1 MNNENMAVYPP
12 YRLVA
17 QFADGARLLFDGLTE
32 AQAQQSMEAAQA
44 QHGDIAWYDGVTDLH
59 YENGKYYKL
68 IPPPPEVT
76 LIDLTEYT
84 GPLDE
89 NGLPPSL
96 TGNPPADHETGPDDH
111 KYPLPG
117 HKTARPWHKTA
128 RHDHKTCANS
138 NTPSQGHTARRGC
151 FPVVF
156 CLKSLYYRHCTK
168 QFWRFSYY
176 VDLSLTSWH
185 FEDRAPA

>member
-96 TGNPPADHETGPDDH
+96 TGNPPADHETGPNDH
-111 KYPLPG
+111 KSTPPRTQNRPPRAQNLRKQQHPQPRPHSPPGVFSCCFLP
-117 HKTARPWHKTA
+117 KIA
-128 RHDHKTCANS
+128 
-138 NTPSQGHTARRGC
+138 
-151 FPVVF
+151 V
-156 CLKSLYYRHCTK
+156 L
-168 QFWRFSYY
+168 
-176 VDLSLTSWH
+176 
-185 FEDRAPA
+185 

>member
-32 AQAQQSMEAAQA
+32 AQAQYSLEAALA
-44 QHGDIAWYDGVTDLH
+44 HDVDIECYDVVTDLH

-68 IPPPPEVT
+68 IPPPPEVA

-96 TGNPPADHETGPDDH
+96 AGGPPAGRGAGPGD
-111 KYPLPG
+111 
-117 HKTARPWHKTA
+117 
-128 RHDHKTCANS
+128 
-138 NTPSQGHTARRGC
+138 RG
-151 FPVVF
+151 
-156 CLKSLYYRHCTK
+156 
-168 QFWRFSYY
+168 
-176 VDLSLTSWH
+176 
-185 FEDRAPA
+185 

>member
-68 IPPPPEVT
+68 IPSPPEVT

-96 TGNPPADHETGPDDH
+96 TGRHMPGM
-111 KYPLPG
+111 PLISSATQSAP
-117 HKTARPWHKTA
+117 RL
-128 RHDHKTCANS
+128 NS
-138 NTPSQGHTARRGC
+138 CVSSAASC
-151 FPVVF
+151 
-156 CLKSLYYRHCTK
+156 K
-168 QFWRFSYY
+168 
-176 VDLSLTSWH
+176 
-185 FEDRAPA
+185 

>member
-68 IPPPPEVT
+68 IPPPPEVA

-96 TGNPPADHETGPDDH
+96 TGNPPI
-111 KYPLPG
+111 
-117 HKTARPWHKTA
+117 
-128 RHDHKTCANS
+128 
-138 NTPSQGHTARRGC
+138 
-151 FPVVF
+151 
-156 CLKSLYYRHCTK
+156 TK
-168 QFWRFSYY
+168 Q
-176 VDLSLTSWH
+176 
-185 FEDRAPA
+185 APTITNNPAPGTKPPAPGTKPPATITKPAQTATPPAKATRPAGGVFLLFFA

>member
-96 TGNPPADHETGPDDH
+96 TG
-111 KYPLPG
+111 
-117 HKTARPWHKTA
+117 
-128 RHDHKTCANS
+128 RHMPCMPVISSATQSAPRLNS
-138 NTPSQGHTARRGC
+138 CVSSAASC
-151 FPVVF
+151 
-156 CLKSLYYRHCTK
+156 K
-168 QFWRFSYY
+168 
-176 VDLSLTSWH
+176 
-185 FEDRAPA
+185 

>member
-32 AQAQQSMEAAQA
+32 TQAQQSMEAAQA

-59 YENGKYYKL
+59 YENGKYYNL

-96 TGNPPADHETGPDDH
+96 TGNPPADHETGPNDH
-111 KYPLPG
+111 K
-117 HKTARPWHKTA
+117 
-128 RHDHKTCANS
+128 
-138 NTPSQGHTARRGC
+138 
-151 FPVVF
+151 
-156 CLKSLYYRHCTK
+156 
-168 QFWRFSYY
+168 
-176 VDLSLTSWH
+176 
-185 FEDRAPA
+185 

>member
-96 TGNPPADHETGPDDH
+96 TPRSQNRPPRSQNLRKQQHPQPRPHGP
-111 KYPLPG
+111 PGVFSCCFLP
-117 HKTARPWHKTA
+117 KIA
-128 RHDHKTCANS
+128 
-138 NTPSQGHTARRGC
+138 
-151 FPVVF
+151 V
-156 CLKSLYYRHCTK
+156 L
-168 QFWRFSYY
+168 
-176 VDLSLTSWH
+176 
-185 FEDRAPA
+185 

>member
-68 IPPPPEVT
+68 IPPPPEVAF
-76 LIDLTEYT
+76 IDLTEYKSI
-84 GPLDE
+84 PQQ
-89 NGLPPSL
+89 SRRWH
-96 TGNPPADHETGPDDH
+96 PAGV
-111 KYPLPG
+111 
-117 HKTARPWHKTA
+117 
-128 RHDHKTCANS
+128 S
-138 NTPSQGHTARRGC
+138 I
-151 FPVVF
+151 
-156 CLKSLYYRHCTK
+156 
-168 QFWRFSYY
+168 
-176 VDLSLTSWH
+176 VDTS
-185 FEDRAPA
+185 RQAPAARSRFLHASIPAGWKIIRGG

>member
-32 AQAQQSMEAAQA
+32 AQAQQSMEAAPNA
-44 QHGDIAWYDGVTDLH
+44 NTGDVAWYDGVTDRTTKTA
-59 YENGKYYKL
+59 KYYKL

-96 TGNPPADHETGPDDH
+96 TGNPPADHETGPNDH
-111 KYPLPG
+111 K
-117 HKTARPWHKTA
+117 
-128 RHDHKTCANS
+128 
-138 NTPSQGHTARRGC
+138 
-151 FPVVF
+151 
-156 CLKSLYYRHCTK
+156 
-168 QFWRFSYY
+168 
-176 VDLSLTSWH
+176 
-185 FEDRAPA
+185 

>member
-68 IPPPPEVT
+68 IPPPPEVA

-111 KYPLPG
+111 K
-117 HKTARPWHKTA
+117 
-128 RHDHKTCANS
+128 TCANS
-138 NTPSQGHTARRGC
+138 NTPSQGHTARRGVFSCC
-151 FPVVF
+151 FLPKIAV
-156 CLKSLYYRHCTK
+156 L
-168 QFWRFSYY
+168 
-176 VDLSLTSWH
+176 
-185 FEDRAPA
+185 

>member
-68 IPPPPEVT
+68 IPPPPEVA

-111 KYPLPG
+111 KSPRAQNRPPRAQNRPPRSQNLRKQQRPQPRPHGPPGVFSCCFLP
-117 HKTARPWHKTA
+117 KIA
-128 RHDHKTCANS
+128 
-138 NTPSQGHTARRGC
+138 
-151 FPVVF
+151 V
-156 CLKSLYYRHCTK
+156 L
-168 QFWRFSYY
+168 
-176 VDLSLTSWH
+176 
-185 FEDRAPA
+185 

>member
-44 QHGDIAWYDGVTDLH
+44 QHGDIAWYDGVTNLH

-89 NGLPPSL
+89 NG
-96 TGNPPADHETGPDDH
+96 
-111 KYPLPG
+111 
-117 HKTARPWHKTA
+117 
-128 RHDHKTCANS
+128 
-138 NTPSQGHTARRGC
+138 
-151 FPVVF
+151 FPVG
-156 CLKSLYYRHCTK
+156 LPNEISEYMK
-168 QFWRFSYY
+168 QHGEPPTVPKIIFKKNEPK
-176 VDLSLTSWH
+176 
-185 FEDRAPA
+185 EDNET

>member
-96 TGNPPADHETGPDDH
+96 TGNPPANHETGP
-111 KYPLPG
+111 
-117 HKTARPWHKTA
+117 ARPAQWAPPPGIRPHGSPQ
-128 RHDHKTCANS
+128 RHNA
-138 NTPSQGHTARRGC
+138 TPSQ
-151 FPVVF
+151 
-156 CLKSLYYRHCTK
+156 L
-168 QFWRFSYY
+168 
-176 VDLSLTSWH
+176 
-185 FEDRAPA
+185 

>member
-68 IPPPPEVT
+68 IPPPPEVA

-111 KYPLPG
+111 K
-117 HKTARPWHKTA
+117 
-128 RHDHKTCANS
+128 TCANS
-138 NTPSQGHTARRGC
+138 NTPSQGHTARRGVFSCC
-151 FPVVF
+151 FLPKIAA
-156 CLKSLYYRHCTK
+156 L
-168 QFWRFSYY
+168 
-176 VDLSLTSWH
+176 
-185 FEDRAPA
+185 

>member
-96 TGNPPADHETGPDDH
+96 TATITKPAQTATPPAKAT
-111 KYPLPG
+111 
-117 HKTARPWHKTA
+117 RPA
-128 RHDHKTCANS
+128 
-138 NTPSQGHTARRGC
+138 GG
-151 FPVVF
+151 VF
-156 CLKSLYYRHCTK
+156 LL
-168 QFWRFSYY
+168 FF
-176 VDLSLTSWH
+176 
-185 FEDRAPA
+185 A

>member
-68 IPPPPEVT
+68 IPPPPEVA

-96 TGNPPADHETGPDDH
+96 TGNPPADHETGPTITNN
-111 KYPLPG
+111 PTPG
-117 HKTARPWHKTA
+117 TKPPAPGTKPPATITKPAQTATPPAKATRPA
-128 RHDHKTCANS
+128 
-138 NTPSQGHTARRGC
+138 GG
-151 FPVVF
+151 VF
-156 CLKSLYYRHCTK
+156 LL
-168 QFWRFSYY
+168 FF
-176 VDLSLTSWH
+176 
-185 FEDRAPA
+185 A

>member
-76 LIDLTEYT
+76 LIDLTEYS

-89 NGLPPSL
+89 NGLPPS
-96 TGNPPADHETGPDDH
+96 
-111 KYPLPG
+111 
-117 HKTARPWHKTA
+117 
-128 RHDHKTCANS
+128 
-138 NTPSQGHTARRGC
+138 NTPSQRHTARRGC

-176 VDLSLTSWH
+176 VDLSLTNRH

>member
-68 IPPPPEVT
+68 IPPPPEVA

-96 TGNPPADHETGPDDH
+96 TGNPPANHENGPDDH
-111 KYPLPG
+111 K
-117 HKTARPWHKTA
+117 
-128 RHDHKTCANS
+128 
-138 NTPSQGHTARRGC
+138 
-151 FPVVF
+151 
-156 CLKSLYYRHCTK
+156 
-168 QFWRFSYY
+168 
-176 VDLSLTSWH
+176 
-185 FEDRAPA
+185 

>member
-68 IPPPPEVT
+68 IPPPPEVA

-89 NGLPPSL
+89 NGLPVGLAEQIAQANAEEGRDP
-96 TGNPPADHETGPDDH
+96 NEPQIIIKRHAPPDPEQPHE
-111 KYPLPG
+111 K
-117 HKTARPWHKTA
+117 
-128 RHDHKTCANS
+128 
-138 NTPSQGHTARRGC
+138 
-151 FPVVF
+151 
-156 CLKSLYYRHCTK
+156 
-168 QFWRFSYY
+168 
-176 VDLSLTSWH
+176 
-185 FEDRAPA
+185 

>member
-1 MNNENMAVYPP
+1 MNNENMTVYPP

-68 IPPPPEVT
+68 IPPPPEVA

-96 TGNPPADHETGPDDH
+96 TGNPPNHETGPDDH
-111 KYPLPG
+111 K
-117 HKTARPWHKTA
+117 
-128 RHDHKTCANS
+128 
-138 NTPSQGHTARRGC
+138 
-151 FPVVF
+151 
-156 CLKSLYYRHCTK
+156 
-168 QFWRFSYY
+168 
-176 VDLSLTSWH
+176 
-185 FEDRAPA
+185 

>member
-68 IPPPPEVT
+68 IQTPNGAVLFGSGTKRLDTLSPSSPPKPCCPF
-76 LIDLTEYT
+76 
-84 GPLDE
+84 
-89 NGLPPSL
+89 
-96 TGNPPADHETGPDDH
+96 
-111 KYPLPG
+111 
-117 HKTARPWHKTA
+117 
-128 RHDHKTCANS
+128 
-138 NTPSQGHTARRGC
+138 RR
-151 FPVVF
+151 
-156 CLKSLYYRHCTK
+156 
-168 QFWRFSYY
+168 
-176 VDLSLTSWH
+176 
-185 FEDRAPA
+185 

>member
-76 LIDLTEYT
+76 LIDLTEYS

-96 TGNPPADHETGPDDH
+96 TGNPPADHETGPD
-111 KYPLPG
+111 
-117 HKTARPWHKTA
+117 
-128 RHDHKTCANS
+128 DHKTCANS

-176 VDLSLTSWH
+176 VDLSLTNRH

>member
-1 MNNENMAVYPP
+1 MNEVPEVFPA

-17 QFADGARLLFDGLTE
+17 EFADGQRLTFDGLTE
-32 AQAQQSMEAAQA
+32 QQAQGRMEAAQA
-44 QHGDIAWYDGVTDLH
+44 QHGDICWYDGVTDLH

-111 KYPLPG
+111 K
-117 HKTARPWHKTA
+117 
-128 RHDHKTCANS
+128 
-138 NTPSQGHTARRGC
+138 
-151 FPVVF
+151 
-156 CLKSLYYRHCTK
+156 
-168 QFWRFSYY
+168 
-176 VDLSLTSWH
+176 
-185 FEDRAPA
+185 

>member
-84 GPLDE
+84 GPLD
-89 NGLPPSL
+89 
-96 TGNPPADHETGPDDH
+96 
-111 KYPLPG
+111 
-117 HKTARPWHKTA
+117 
-128 RHDHKTCANS
+128 
-138 NTPSQGHTARRGC
+138 
-151 FPVVF
+151 
-156 CLKSLYYRHCTK
+156 
-168 QFWRFSYY
+168 
-176 VDLSLTSWH
+176 
-185 FEDRAPA
+185 

>member
-1 MNNENMAVYPP
+1 MNNKNMAVYPP

-32 AQAQQSMEAAQA
+32 AQAQQSMEAAQP

-96 TGNPPADHETGPDDH
+96 TGNPPATITKPAQ
-111 KYPLPG
+111 
-117 HKTARPWHKTA
+117 TATPPAKATRPA
-128 RHDHKTCANS
+128 
-138 NTPSQGHTARRGC
+138 GG
-151 FPVVF
+151 VF
-156 CLKSLYYRHCTK
+156 LL
-168 QFWRFSYY
+168 FF
-176 VDLSLTSWH
+176 
-185 FEDRAPA
+185 A

>member
-17 QFADGARLLFDGLTE
+17 QFADGARLLFAGLTE

-44 QHGDIAWYDGVTDLH
+44 QHGDIARYDGVPDLH

-89 NGLPPSL
+89 TGLPPSL
-96 TGNPPADHETGPDDH
+96 TGNPPAEHEPGPDDH
-111 KYPLPG
+111 KEPLPG
-117 HKTARPWHKTA
+117 HKTARHDHKTA

-138 NTPSQGHTARRGC
+138 NTPSQGHTARRG
-151 FPVVF
+151 VI
-156 CLKSLYYRHCTK
+156 S
-168 QFWRFSYY
+168 
-176 VDLSLTSWH
+176 
-185 FEDRAPA
+185 

>member
-1 MNNENMAVYPP
+1 MNHENMTVYPP

-96 TGNPPADHETGPDDH
+96 TGNPPADHETGPRRSQITPPRAQNRPPRSQNLRKQQH
-111 KYPLPG
+111 PQPRPHGPPGVFSCCFLP
-117 HKTARPWHKTA
+117 KIA
-128 RHDHKTCANS
+128 
-138 NTPSQGHTARRGC
+138 
-151 FPVVF
+151 V
-156 CLKSLYYRHCTK
+156 L
-168 QFWRFSYY
+168 
-176 VDLSLTSWH
+176 
-185 FEDRAPA
+185 